1 MDNKIIVALLA
12 KYNAEIA
19 EAEANVEVYMNNPAG
34 IGEHPDIVAAVDT
47 QISKIATAA
56 DKIGAIRERYL

>member
-1 MDNKIIVALLA
+1 MDNKIIAALLA

-47 QISKIATAA
+47 QISKIANAI

>member
-1 MDNKIIVALLA
+1 LA

-47 QISKIATAA
+47 QISKIANAI

>member
-1 MDNKIIVALLA
+1 MSKIIAALLA

-19 EAEANVEVYMNNPAG
+19 EAEANVEVYMDNPAG

-47 QISKIATAA
+47 QISKIANAA
-56 DKIGAIRERYL
+56 DKITAITERYL

>member
-47 QISKIATAA
+47 QISKIANAI